1 MDSPW
6 CVGQDSDHHGEG
18 GTVSCDFEERGAR
31 LCPQPH
37 PVCHHQWMLEHAKGN
52 AVGFSSGLFSVEGN
66 LKWNWSEVRCKLALK
81 FANIS
86 CAGSSITIYAVKV
99 LSGFRFELFTARPSW
114 FSLWT
119 KTSSGRWGGV
129 HHLYGL
135 FFRGHRLFMWDLA
148 ALLDESLW
156 IICRRPDSFSWWK
169 PGDYLHET
177 WQLCLMKACRLFDES
192 LEIIW
197 WKPVD
202 YSHGTWQICLMKACR
217 LFDESLW
224 IIHMGPDRYAWWKP
238 VDYLMKACRSFT

>member
-1 MDSPW
+1 MKFWEDVRENLLWEKAELFLTQFTFFFFFLGEPTLFHSISGDRTWPMDSPW

-66 LKWNWSEVRCKLALK
+66 LKWNRSEVRCKLAPK

-86 CAGSSITIYAVKV
+86 CSITIYAVKV

-135 FFRGHRLFMWDLA
+135 FFPRA
-148 ALLDESLW
+148 
-156 IICRRPDSFSWWK
+156 
-169 PGDYLHET
+169 
-177 WQLCLMKACRLFDES
+177 
-192 LEIIW
+192 
-197 WKPVD
+197 
-202 YSHGTWQICLMKACR
+202 
-217 LFDESLW
+217 
-224 IIHMGPDRYAWWKP
+224 
-238 VDYLMKACRSFT
+238 